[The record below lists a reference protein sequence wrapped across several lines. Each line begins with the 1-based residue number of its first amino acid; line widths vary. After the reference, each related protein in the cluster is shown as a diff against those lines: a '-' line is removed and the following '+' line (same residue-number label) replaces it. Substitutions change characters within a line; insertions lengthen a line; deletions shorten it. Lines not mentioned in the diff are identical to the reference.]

1 VSNGPLAV
9 VVSGEERDES
19 EHPSNAN
26 EKRLLIYNGFRGVQ
40 RILELG
46 AIEDS
51 HVERA
56 MVDARALL
64 AYRMDYRSVSG
75 TVLPGNRIRNDRLAG
90 DQVHVLSIV
99 VDQFAATLHNRRE
112 ETRRQQAER
121 KMLQQEKLSVLGLLS
136 GSLAHEIRNPLS
148 SIRTIVTLVME
159 DLGESNE
166 ASLSEIVFNLVK
178 NAIEAAKGCPDGKV
192 EIQTQCKEG
201 NFLLSMGRD

>member
-1 VSNGPLAV
+1 
-9 VVSGEERDES
+9 
-19 EHPSNAN
+19 
-26 EKRLLIYNGFRGVQ
+26 
-40 RILELG
+40 
-46 AIEDS
+46 
-51 HVERA
+51 
-56 MVDARALL
+56 
-64 AYRMDYRSVSG
+64 MDYRSVSG
-75 TVLPGNRIRNDRLAG
+75 TVLLGNRIRNDRLAG

-166 ASLSEIVFNLVK
+166 ASLSEIVCFRLVTTVAGSRK
-178 NAIEAAKGCPDGKV
+178 SKRGICSS
-192 EIQTQCKEG
+192 
-201 NFLLSMGRD
+201 LSRPSRLTETD